1 LIAST
6 AALEALSLMQSIA
19 AQREDFF
26 MNSERSLKR
35 MINAAFLIAISIVLT
50 RLLSI
55 TTPFFRIGFGS
66 IPIMIAGIVLG
77 PKYGFVVGGVA
88 DLVGFMMN
96 PAGSFMPGFTL
107 TSAMTGAIP
116 GWIWGMTEQREERG
130 FSRTLWIIIGVFGA
144 GLLAS
149 IFRVGPLRWE
159 GNQLLVGEIVISFVY
174 ILATVVIGAILIA
187 ATYFQNQKGNQNGS
201 IGRLFMVVTLTNFVC
216 SMGLNTLWLSILFGK
231 GFLVL
236 LPGRIILN
244 LITIPVHTI
253 VLFHLSRTFSYF
265 DR

>member
-1 LIAST
+1 MS
-6 AALEALSLMQSIA
+6 
-19 AQREDFF
+19 
-26 MNSERSLKR
+26 SERSLKR

-77 PKYGFVVGGVA
+77 PKYGFVVGGLA

-107 TSAMTGAIP
+107 TAAMTGVIP
-116 GWIWGMTEQREERG
+116 GWIWAVTEQREERG
-130 FSRTLWIIIGVFGA
+130 FSKILWVIVGAFSIGIV
-144 GLLAS
+144 AS

-159 GNQLLVGEIVISFVY
+159 ESQLFVGEIAVSFFY
-174 ILATVVIGAILIA
+174 ILGAVVVGAILVA
-187 ATYFQNQKGNQNGS
+187 ATYFQNQKENQNGS
-201 IGRLFMVVTLTNFVC
+201 IGRLFMVVAVTNLVC
-216 SMGLNTLWLSILFGK
+216 SMGLNTLWLSMLLGK

-236 LPGRIILN
+236 LPARMIAN
-244 LITIPVHTI
+244 LIIIPMHTI
-253 VLFHLSRTFSYF
+253 ILFHLSRTFS
-265 DR
+265 DPLT